1 MGTEVIGVEFGISSY
16 VSLAG
21 TLMAIDRLIAGVA
34 MLSVPGPTGAWL
46 IGKAEN
52 FPALAAVI

>member
-1 MGTEVIGVEFGISSY
+1 VIGVGSGISSY

-21 TLMAIDRLIAGVA
+21 TVMATDRLIAGVA
-34 MLSVPGPTGAWL
+34 MLSVLGPTEAWL

-52 FPALAAVI
+52 FLRWRR